1 MIFSKKKPKK
11 SRTPVIDVSAVKVGV
26 GTEAKY
32 VTARSYAEIVDLISE
47 GPIEGITSGNYIYT
61 RNDNVTGYQ
70 KVEFEAY
77 TATGVNPDSTTESKE
92 LGFLRSVYWNKVPVV
107 DKNGFYNFA
116 DINVNYVKGNPT
128 GGIPTPNDFLPDYG
142 TTIDSS
148 DQMDLTIDRSIGERL
163 YGPAIQGGEDDL
175 PTDTRY
181 AKIKGPAD
189 KYAKTYRILNKECS
203 KIIVRVKI
211 PNLQENL
218 QFGEKSY
225 KKRPAAVGFGDQ
237 KARIIRYSIF
247 YQPIFN
253 ERFSS
258 NKTSSDV
265 RIDFS
270 ADEWKLAKKEEVE
283 GKIEQGYVRSSTID
297 LTDKGF
303 QDKNNFEGWRIRIV
317 RTTPE
322 SVTSFL
328 RNQSFVDSIVE
339 VYGTKMRYPYTSMV
353 YSIFD
358 ARSFQRLPSRAYDAK
373 LLKVKVP
380 NNYNPLLKSYGDSSQ
395 SMTTKVQGIAVG
407 EATNSTTS
415 TNGVIWTRNNENAT
429 VEWDGNFAEDLT
441 WTDNPAWCFYDLI
454 TNPRYGLGEFVD
466 ASQIDKW
473 ALYEIARYCDE
484 LVDDTYG
491 GFEPR
496 FTINYII
503 TSREEAFK
511 VLNDLSSIFRGL
523 AYYSNGSIFSSQ
535 DKLKSSNYSFNNS
548 NVIDGNFTYSS
559 SAKRARHT
567 VAIVRYNDKR
577 NWYQPAVEYMED
589 EEHVKR
595 YGIRELETTAL
606 GCTSRGQ
613 ARRFAKWILAS
624 ESEETETA
632 SFNVGMD
639 GAYLR
644 PGDVITIYDNHRN
657 PLKYSGRT
665 NAVVKGSIDLTVVNK
680 LDGVPLTSLQ
690 RLNVNGV
697 IIDQALN
704 FQAGKKYK
712 FSMLTPTYSY
722 EQNTVETSN
731 DVKDGVRRTQIQ
743 NLAFD
748 GSDVINITGEPGT
761 FRSDLRYQGSGVCTK
776 IYFNSGIRIEDLDG
790 VPKGNV
796 GASPYTGNQLNFVDY
811 VITGYSNNA
820 VENSS
825 AEVPYSGNYYSG
837 QNLIWSI
844 EPLFSDDPEF
854 INNQESPYRIINIT
868 EEDDSSYG
876 ISSLSYSTG
885 KYEAID
891 SIGNSYSNTL
901 LDLFFPLP
909 KVGPSNVLA
918 NWVGRYPDQLFDP
931 SSTDNKTNTE
941 VLSVKQDTPTVGI
954 GVTSNSQGLVSLK
967 SNFSVA
973 GFQNNLNIG
982 NNAETVT
989 VNYPDDSSID
999 DKISYSYLISSTGDP
1014 QITYEWNTNGT
1025 RDTANQIAPV
1035 KDVTY
1040 AVDKEF
1046 YKDVKQ
1052 NQIKL
1057 ITAEDTKYFNSPG
1070 QKSKLEVETL
1080 ITDPGFYFVMVYPIS
1095 DIGVIGHGLLRKVE
1109 IVGDRLSTPI
1119 DTLTISNLTTRGP
1132 DGQPI
1137 QTTAS
1142 SVRGFSLDNTEPTF
1156 LWEVG
1161 SQEEIFNRPITPDY
1175 PNGFGRYEMNFDFAE
1190 DITYRVTIRKQSES
1204 NTPNLPNNYIYF
1216 EFTGYTSPSTTP
1228 AFAFDQQINNPDLIE
1243 DLNNADYTPNPN
1255 SRDITEYPIQK
1266 GPDEPAT
1273 FYKVSPSGMVIRNTQ
1288 DLPLREFDIVVE
1300 TQDNAGNTSNNS
1312 KVYANTID
1320 TDISEQ
1326 FNVEDFNSS
1335 YDILGVSIDSPEG
1348 VFFAQDTVST
1358 EKAAHVYSMRHTAI
1372 KNYPYKA
1379 TLRLMSA
1386 GTLDLTMEEV
1396 ENADGT
1402 TSTTQEQ
1409 ADRFSE
1415 DIQGVVYYFTTGDHT
1430 KDANN
1435 EYKNLAPEFKVN
1447 INAQRGNGSYNVKSN
1462 LNIKNNTSSSIPPS
1476 PSFEYP
1482 FDGVVQIGAGEGKV
1496 HRNYHIFS
1504 DADTIDGFQIPFP
1517 KITNPDVTNISLSFA
1532 LFDSL
1537 SLRRAFN
1544 IDDSDEPKQDK
1555 YNDGSDTYV
1564 NDRIFSDHTL
1574 NFSTLPVD
1582 KDKKYTTVGTQS
1594 TNESAAFLEPL
1605 GTSIRLNEFNPT
1617 PSAASALAFASWVEL
1632 NVGSD
1637 LLEARIA
1644 CGGASWEEV
1653 DYISNETKFSRRA
1666 DQSNT
1671 FKENTELTEAIK
1683 GTMADAVSLSD
1694 QFLVYYDH
1702 YKSIFK
1708 GDVIDFS
1715 NIYMMVQGT
1724 EAGGERPTS
1733 PTLIYYIYVPF
1744 RRDLD
1749 PNTYSIC
1756 LQPLDT
1762 APNGLLQY
1770 RFHPEVTSSI
1780 VTKST
1785 TNAVINIRQQ
1795 FTFGIQRGQIIK
1807 DIPPRIVDRGG
1818 MKIKFGI
1825 LIDE

>member
-1 MIFSKKKPKK
+1 MGIFSKKKPKK

-77 TATGVNPDSTTESKE
+77 TATGVDPDNATQSKE

-128 GGIPTPNDFLPDYG
+128 GGIPTPNDFLPNYG
-142 TTIDSS
+142 TIDSS

-218 QFGEKSY
+218 QFGQKSY

-265 RIDFS
+265 RVDFS

-380 NNYNPLLKSYGDSSQ
+380 NNYNPLLKSYGNSASYAGA
-395 SMTTKVQGIAVG
+395 TKIQGIAVG
-407 EATNSTTS
+407 AATNSDTTDG
-415 TNGVIWTRNNENAT
+415 GVTWTRLNENAT
-429 VEWDGNFAEDLT
+429 VEWDGNFAEDLI

-665 NAVVKGSIDLTVVNK
+665 NAVVKGNTDLTVVNK

-690 RLNVNGV
+690 RLNVNSV

-796 GASPYTGNQLNFVDY
+796 GASPYTGNQFNFVDY

-885 KYEAID
+885 KYEAVD

-909 KVGPSNVLA
+909 KVGSDNVLA
-918 NWVGRYPDQLFDP
+918 NWVGRYPNQLFNP
-931 SSTDNKTNTE
+931 SSTQNETNTE
-941 VLSVKQDTPTVGI
+941 VLSAKQDTPTVGI

-967 SNFSVA
+967 STFSVA

-982 NNAETVT
+982 DDAQTVT

-1014 QITYEWNTNGT
+1014 QITYKWNTNGT

-1080 ITDPGFYFVMVYPIS
+1080 ITDPGDYYVMVYPIS

-1137 QTTAS
+1137 QATAS
-1142 SVRGFSLDNTEPTF
+1142 SVRDFSLDNTEPTF

-1161 SQEEIFNRPITPDY
+1161 SQEEIFNRPTSEDS

-1190 DITYRVTIRKQSES
+1190 DINYRVTIRKQSES
-1204 NTPNLPNNYIYF
+1204 NTPNIPSNYIYF

-1243 DLNNADYTPNPN
+1243 DLSNADYTPNPN

-1266 GPDEPAT
+1266 NPDEPAT

-1300 TQDNAGNTSNNS
+1300 TQDNDGNTSNNS

-1320 TDISEQ
+1320 TNISEE

-1348 VFFAQDTVST
+1348 VFFAQNTVST
-1358 EKAAHVYSMRHTAI
+1358 EKATDYYSMTSVSEH
-1372 KNYPYKA
+1372 NYPYKA

-1396 ENADGT
+1396 ENVDGT
-1402 TSTTQEQ
+1402 TSTTEEQ
-1409 ADRFSE
+1409 ADRFSD

-1430 KDANN
+1430 KNADG

-1447 INAQRGNGSYNVKSN
+1447 INTQRDNGSYNIKSN
-1462 LNIKNNTSSSIPPS
+1462 LNIKNNTSSDITNTDTS
-1476 PSFEYP
+1476 
-1482 FDGVVQIGAGEGKV
+1482 FDGVVTVEGEGKV

-1532 LFDSL
+1532 FFDSL

-1574 NFSTLPVD
+1574 NFSTYPSN
-1582 KDKKYTTVGTQS
+1582 KDLKYTIGGTQS
-1594 TNESAAFLEPL
+1594 TGPDTAFLEPL

-1617 PSAASALAFASWVEL
+1617 PSAASDLAFAYWGEFA
-1632 NVGSD
+1632 VGYD
-1637 LLEARIA
+1637 KIEARLI
-1644 CGGASWEEV
+1644 CGEVRGVEVIPDPSIGLTQAILEDRKTTKDNNFLGDVAQNSTVDGLPFYRLEKITTVQKGDLV
-1653 DYISNETKFSRRA
+1653 DYSNMEIYTRKYKDMSV
-1666 DQSNT
+1666 NT
-1671 FKENTELTEAIK
+1671 
-1683 GTMADAVSLSD
+1683 
-1694 QFLVYYDH
+1694 
-1702 YKSIFK
+1702 
-1708 GDVIDFS
+1708 IDF
-1715 NIYMMVQGT
+1715 
-1724 EAGGERPTS
+1724 
-1733 PTLIYYIYVPF
+1733 YIRAPF
-1744 RRDLD
+1744 TR
-1749 PNTYSIC
+1749 T
-1756 LQPLDT
+1756 LDT
-1762 APNGLLQY
+1762 NSYSVFIQSIDGGPNFYSKIDSADGGGIV
-1770 RFHPEVTSSI
+1770 RVVKNSDNCFITSRIFI
-1780 VTKST
+1780 VQDFDSVQLKTKIANEMSD
-1785 TNAVINIRQQ
+1785 N
-1795 FTFGIQRGQIIK
+1795 
-1807 DIPPRIVDRGG
+1807 GG

-1825 LIDE
+1825 LVDQG

>member
-1 MIFSKKKPKK
+1 MGFLKKKKPKK

-26 GTEAKY
+26 GSEAKY

-77 TATGVNPDSTTESKE
+77 TATGVDPTDATQKKE

-128 GGIPTPNDFLPDYG
+128 GGIPTPNDFLPNYG
-142 TTIDSS
+142 TIDSS

-265 RIDFS
+265 RVDFS

-303 QDKNNFEGWRIRIV
+303 QDKDNFEGWRIRIV

-380 NNYNPLLKSYGDSSQ
+380 NNYNPLLKSYGNSASYAGA
-395 SMTTKVQGIAVG
+395 TKIQGIAVG
-407 EATNSTTS
+407 AATNSNTTDG
-415 TNGVIWTRNNENAT
+415 GVTWTRLNENAT
-429 VEWDGNFAEDLT
+429 VEWDGNFAEDLI

-665 NAVVKGSIDLTVVNK
+665 NAVVKGNTDLTVVNK

-690 RLNVNGV
+690 RLNVNSV

-796 GASPYTGNQLNFVDY
+796 GASPYTGNQFNFVDY

-844 EPLFSDDPEF
+844 EPLFDNDPEF

-885 KYEAID
+885 KYESID

-909 KVGPSNVLA
+909 KVGQSNLLA
-918 NWVGRYPDQLFDP
+918 NWVGRYPNQLFDP
-931 SSTDNKTNTE
+931 SSSANQTNTE
-941 VLSVKQDTPTVGI
+941 VLSVKQDTPSVGL
-954 GVTSNSQGLVSLK
+954 TSDPQGLVSLK

-982 NNAETVT
+982 DDAETVT

-999 DKISYSYLISSTGDP
+999 DKISYSYLISSTDP
-1014 QITYEWNTNGT
+1014 GITYEWNINGT
-1025 RDTANQIAPV
+1025 RSLTSVTPQEN
-1035 KDVTY
+1035 VTY

-1080 ITDPGFYFVMVYPIS
+1080 ITDPGDYYVMVYPIS
-1095 DIGVIGHGLLRKVE
+1095 DIGVIGHGLLRKVV
-1109 IVGDRLSTPI
+1109 IGGDKLSTPI

-1161 SQEEIFNRPITPDY
+1161 SQEEIFNRPISSDY

-1190 DITYRVTIRKQSES
+1190 DINYRVTIRKQSES
-1204 NTPNLPNNYIYF
+1204 DTPNLPNNYIYF

-1243 DLNNADYTPNPN
+1243 DLSNASYSPNPN
-1255 SRDITEYPIQK
+1255 SRDITEYK
-1266 GPDEPAT
+1266 NATNGDT

-1320 TDISEQ
+1320 TNISEE

-1358 EKAAHVYSMRHTAI
+1358 EKATHYYSMDSVSKH
-1372 KNYPYKA
+1372 NYPYKA

-1402 TSTTQEQ
+1402 TSTTEEQ
-1409 ADRFSE
+1409 ADRFSD

-1430 KDANN
+1430 KNADG

-1447 INAQRGNGSYNVKSN
+1447 INAQRDNGSYNVKSN
-1462 LNIKNNTSSSIPPS
+1462 LNIKDRLSSVIS
-1476 PSFEYP
+1476 PTANIS
-1482 FDGVVQIGAGEGKV
+1482 FDGVVTVEGKGQV

-1532 LFDSL
+1532 FFDSL

-1574 NFSTLPVD
+1574 NFSTYPSN
-1582 KDKKYTTVGTQS
+1582 KDLEYTIGGTQS
-1594 TNESAAFLEPL
+1594 TGPNTAFLEPL

-1632 NVGSD
+1632 NVGST
-1637 LLEARIA
+1637 LEEAQFA
-1644 CGGASWEEV
+1644 CGLASFEKFYDFSDDLKKARELLQGN
-1653 DYISNETKFSRRA
+1653 IFTSNEEFES
-1666 DQSNT
+1666 
-1671 FKENTELTEAIK
+1671 
-1683 GTMADAVSLSD
+1683 AVPD
-1694 QFLVYYDH
+1694 TVYANINMGNKYLVYHDR

-1708 GDVIDFS
+1708 GDVIDFN
-1715 NIYMMVQGT
+1715 NIQFVSEYGQDKY
-1724 EAGGERPTS
+1724 AA
-1733 PTLIYYIYVPF
+1733 LIYYIIVPF
-1744 RRDLD
+1744 TRVLD
-1749 PNTYSIC
+1749 PDTYSIC

-1762 APNGLLQY
+1762 SPTSLLPYSLVPQ
-1770 RFHPEVTSSI
+1770 PESFI
-1780 VTKST
+1780 VTKYNQSAIIYIKQKFLMGAPR
-1785 TNAVINIRQQ
+1785 NQLRDAIP
-1795 FTFGIQRGQIIK
+1795 QRM
-1807 DIPPRIVDRGG
+1807 VDRGG